1 MQLAHLLKRRLAP
14 VGFVLAIAAP
24 TAAQSFTTIDFPDAG
39 ATVPLDINASGDI
52 VGRYTRALDATEHGF
67 VRSQQ
72 GALTSI
78 DYPGSNFTVAA
89 GINARGD
96 IVGQFRL
103 PTDAMRARRGF
114 VLSAGQFTEI
124 NPPGSLFT
132 NVLGI
137 GPSGDIVG
145 RYCTILPCT
154 SESVYV
160 HGFLYAEGTYT
171 TIDVPG
177 ALGTNAWKITPQA
190 EILGGYTDGG
200 GEKHLF
206 LLTQDGF
213 ATLEVPGVSI
223 GVDNGAVNTH
233 GEIVGFYCDSE
244 PCIGRSTD
252 THGFLL
258 SKGEFTSVDVP
269 GSTLTVILSINAR
282 GDIVGFYGDTS
293 GRIHGFLL
301 SGWK

>member
-1 MQLAHLLKRRLAP
+1 MQIAQILTRRLVP
-14 VGFVLAIAAP
+14 VCFVLA
-24 TAAQSFTTIDFPDAG
+24 TASPATAQSFTTIDFPDST
-39 ATVPLDINASGDI
+39 ATVALDINASGDI
-52 VGRYTRALDATEHGF
+52 VGRYTTPDGLEHGF
-67 VRSQQ
+67 LRTEQ
-72 GALTSI
+72 GELISI

-103 PTDAMRARRGF
+103 LTDAMRVRRGF

-124 NPPGSLFT
+124 NPPGSVFT

-137 GPSGDIVG
+137 GPNGDVVG

-154 SESVYV
+154 SESLYV
-160 HGFLYAEGTYT
+160 HGFLYAEGEFT

-177 ALGTNAWKITPQA
+177 ALGTNAWKITPQGK
-190 EILGGYTDGG
+190 ILGGYTDSG
-200 GEKHLF
+200 GERHLF

-213 ATLEVPGVSI
+213 TTIDVPGVSI
-223 GVDNGAVNTH
+223 ASDNGGINTH

-244 PCIGRSTD
+244 PCRTAI

-258 SKGEFTSVDVP
+258 GTGELTSIDVP
-269 GSTLTVILSINAR
+269 GAIFTVSFSINTR
-282 GDIVGFYGDTS
+282 GDIAGFYADTS
-293 GRIHGFLL
+293 GRNHGFVL
-301 SGWK
+301 SGLK